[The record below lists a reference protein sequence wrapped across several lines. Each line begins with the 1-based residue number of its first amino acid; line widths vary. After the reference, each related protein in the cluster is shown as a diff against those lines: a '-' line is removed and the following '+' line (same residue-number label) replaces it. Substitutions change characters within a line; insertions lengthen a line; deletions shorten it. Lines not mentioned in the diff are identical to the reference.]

1 MAAVRILVVDVG
13 TGTQDILLFD
23 STQAIENSVQMVMP
37 SPTVLAAERVRRAT
51 ERGEPIVLTGVTAG
65 GGPSMWAVEDH
76 LRAGQPVHATPLAAQ
91 SFDDDLDRI
100 RAMGIRLIDQAEAA
114 RLDGA
119 TRIELRDFY
128 YEPILAAL
136 AAFGVEPRLDAV
148 AVAVFDH
155 GAAPPGESDRKFRFR
170 YLAETLER
178 DRASAVDATRG
189 AGDGLAAFAHRRE
202 AIPASMT
209 RMASVARTVPPELP
223 LVVMDTGPAAALGAL
238 EDPGVRRQDPLMVV
252 NVGNFHCLAFHFEGG
267 RVVGLFE
274 HHTGELTPD
283 ELVSY
288 LDRLGRGVL
297 TSQEVFED
305 MGHGAIV
312 WPRLHGRPRFCAVT
326 GPRRAML
333 RRTRLDPYFA
343 VPHGDMMLAGCFGL
357 LRASASRMPE
367 WGEEIR
373 RGLDGTVHLA

>member
-1 MAAVRILVVDVG
+1 VRILVVDVG

-23 STQAIENSVQMVMP
+23 SSQPIENCVQLVMP
-37 SPTVLAAERVRRAT
+37 SPTVLAAERTRRAT
-51 ERGEPIVLTGVTAG
+51 ERHEPIILTGVTAG
-65 GGPSMWAVEDH
+65 GGPSMWAVEAH
-76 LRAGQPVHATPLAAQ
+76 LRAGLAVHATPLAAQ

-100 RAMGIRLIDQAEAA
+100 RAMGIHLVDEAEAA

-136 AAFGVEPRLDAV
+136 GAFGVEPRLDAV

-178 DRASAVDATRG
+178 DRAT
-189 AGDGLAAFAHRRE
+189 DGLAAFAHRRE
-202 AIPASMT
+202 AIPPSMT

-238 EDPGVRRQDPLMVV
+238 EDRRVRAEDPLLVV
-252 NVGNFHCLAFHFEGG
+252 NVGNFHCLAFHFEAG

-274 HHTGELTPD
+274 HHTGELTPA
-283 ELVSY
+283 ELVDY

-312 WPRLHGRPRFCAVT
+312 WPRRGGRPGFCAVT

-333 RRTRLDPYFA
+333 RQTDPEPYFA

-357 LRASASRMPE
+357 LRACVSRMPD
-367 WGEEIR
+367 WADEIVPV
-373 RGLDGTVHLA
+373 LDDGAARAA